1 MTTDYKKEESLNTLL
16 DFDKDQQLDPD
27 IQLSGSGV
35 KREKKDEE
43 NKIKKINKK
52 NPNKFALMLEELSN
66 IDSFPIF
73 MENSSSEYSDFDNNI
88 VQICNILAEV
98 SPRVSQGKEIFALRT
113 MIGYGF
119 YTVTIPKVLTSR
131 QIIGEIESI
140 ENGIKTMIPS
150 ITLNTPESDNKK
162 RSIAYVGTGN
172 LEIHEQILKEVSEF
186 LDPMYMSTSI
196 IGNED
201 DEVAK
206 YFMLASLTPLE
217 LSKTIGLDYKDP
229 SFQKFISRIN
239 MRNEKE
245 IRSN

>member
-113 MIGYGF
+113 MI
-119 YTVTIPKVLTSR
+119 
-131 QIIGEIESI
+131 
-140 ENGIKTMIPS
+140 
-150 ITLNTPESDNKK
+150 
-162 RSIAYVGTGN
+162 
-172 LEIHEQILKEVSEF
+172 
-186 LDPMYMSTSI
+186 
-196 IGNED
+196 
-201 DEVAK
+201 
-206 YFMLASLTPLE
+206 
-217 LSKTIGLDYKDP
+217 
-229 SFQKFISRIN
+229 
-239 MRNEKE
+239 
-245 IRSN
+245 